1 MCLTSSVVTTMTSHL
16 ILALAL
22 LLLAD
27 GLAGCGFS
35 NPACIGSSDHS
46 HSSPYFKQRWL
57 ELCLGLVSLR
67 PKNRTN
73 WPSKAQQKKPAPAA
87 EEREKQM
94 WTRTR
99 DFHTKDIKLGHNNQV
114 SGSKLLLA
122 DSVTISQPS

>member
-1 MCLTSSVVTTMTSHL
+1 MCPTSSVVTTMTSHL

-67 PKNRTN
+67 
-73 WPSKAQQKKPAPAA
+73 
-87 EEREKQM
+87 
-94 WTRTR
+94 
-99 DFHTKDIKLGHNNQV
+99 FGLGLFDLV
-114 SGSKLLLA
+114 LIRMKWIFL
-122 DSVTISQPS
+122 